1 MVNDETPEFEDGR
14 FVRLTKEG
22 IKSKSTPALLHKIGW
37 PNRFL
42 ISAVHVTGDETL
54 LELDPCCAWME
65 EPTDRTKVT
74 CKAHPAKF
82 FELLPG
88 HIREEVEAAE
98 KAESEPAPE
107 PAPEP
112 EEEVE
117 TFKIPKELTADNPDV
132 QSFEFQGIS
141 IRINKKARAIMLQK
155 EDSIPVIV
163 RGAFAQK
170 MMGYVDQ
177 LGMLVGL

>member
-1 MVNDETPEFEDGR
+1 MENDTSEFEDGR

-42 ISAVHVTGDETL
+42 ISAVHVTENETL

-98 KAESEPAPE
+98 KAESEPT
-107 PAPEP
+107 PEP
-112 EEEVE
+112 EPEAEEPPAE
-117 TFKIPKELTADNPDV
+117 TVKIPKELTADNPDV